1 MIKRVLG
8 LSAVVIALVSFAFW
22 APSLTVATHGRAQEL
37 AVLWGFFSALA
48 WGLSVIGNLIW
59 PSLGVFSRAQ
69 FGSWSNLLA
78 AICSA
83 TAVGYTRI

>member
-8 LSAVVIALVSFAFW
+8 LSAAVIALISFAFW
-22 APSLTVATHGRAQEL
+22 VPSLTAAAHSQAQEF

-59 PSLGVFSRAQ
+59 TALGVFSRAQ
-69 FGSWSNLLA
+69 FSSWSNLLA
-78 AICSA
+78 ALCAA
-83 TAVGYTRI
+83 TEVGYTRI